1 MIGLFKCRIKDFA
14 VILRKTGV
22 LNELPVIRF
31 EEIVIFIISFVIVVI
46 IIVTIIFLVAIIVS
60 TLNPCI
66 LTK

>member
-46 IIVTIIFLVAIIVS
+46 IIVTIFFWL
-60 TLNPCI
+60 L
-66 LTK
+66 LLFRH